1 MTADPENARLRTLL
15 RRLHSMLAARDP
27 VVFSQEL
34 GFIEAELQG
43 QNGAVGFTAETSGN
57 CGPNTPWD
65 RLCGEPS
72 CGYCGLRRTPDLP
85 AFIRRDVER
94 AIEDA
99 LHPRGMS
106 THDGKARIG
115 VDRLQYLMRMIDG
128 TQDET
133 PAHRKWPG
141 EPPHCPSCACGAPET
156 PCSDPG
162 WEWRNGSMYCKGC
175 GVEVHELLRRSAEKA
190 SAPTTCDT
198 KCFGWPR
205 CECGRRMP

>member
-1 MTADPENARLRTLL
+1 MSSKTKLRMSAYYYDFAETGIPEIDKILSAVACAGKAYHGTENWNDDCEPYPGHTGATPIDWIWNAAQE
-15 RRLHSMLAARDP
+15 AAAAWRARAQ
-27 VVFSQEL
+27 V
-34 GFIEAELQG
+34 
-43 QNGAVGFTAETSGN
+43 ETSGN

-128 TQDET
+128 TQDGT

-141 EPPHCPSCACGAPET
+141 EPPHCPSCSCGAPAET
-156 PCSDPG
+156 
-162 WEWRNGSMYCKGC
+162 
-175 GVEVHELLRRSAEKA
+175 AEE
-190 SAPTTCDT
+190 PTTCDT